1 MIQGGLPVR
10 QKRTS
15 PALLGS
21 GHRANDTRPLQRA
34 QGTGPPIMPMRFL
47 LAGVLC
53 IFGGESFC
61 ILGPLR
67 YERLIHVACH
77 IILYSGIAL
86 ALIGTLLYLSG
97 KRGNVRR

>member
-1 MIQGGLPVR
+1 
-10 QKRTS
+10 
-15 PALLGS
+15 
-21 GHRANDTRPLQRA
+21 
-34 QGTGPPIMPMRFL
+34 MPRRLL

-67 YERLIHVACH
+67 YEHLIHVACH

-86 ALIGTLLYLSG
+86 AFVGTFLYLSG
-97 KRGNVRR
+97 KRGNVGRR